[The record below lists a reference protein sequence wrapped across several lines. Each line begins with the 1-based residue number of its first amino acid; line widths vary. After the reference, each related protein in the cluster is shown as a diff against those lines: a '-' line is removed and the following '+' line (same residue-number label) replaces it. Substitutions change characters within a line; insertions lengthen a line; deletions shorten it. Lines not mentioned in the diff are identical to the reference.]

1 MDTLSHSDKKMGLIA
16 ALYSSINR
24 LHSGIPYRFSKSGK
38 ALPPWHYFFEITRR
52 CNMRCKMCQ
61 YIEYLEN
68 VPTHEQ
74 RRDELSTEEWLG
86 VIDDTQPLSLITF
99 TGGEVWI
106 RKDFPELLRH
116 ACAKRRVHFIT
127 NGLLLNEDNARLCAD
142 LAPRFF
148 GGAGLNFVG
157 VSIDGTEDI
166 HDIVRAQSGAYKKT
180 MEGVARL
187 VRARGDSKRK
197 APLLHMNTVIL
208 DENLD
213 ALPKLPEIAAES
225 GFNVL
230 NLLTEMRGPDNQDL
244 GHVDPASFGPENV
257 NIPVINR
264 ERLESALRR
273 TRESAAARG
282 IELRLPRMRADD
294 VLDHYDGGYDLQHM
308 ACHSIWTNLYVGAK
322 GGVYPCFVQK
332 IGNVREHRLKELW
345 NSREMRTFRG
355 RRRSAAF
362 EVCRGCCEM
371 EYCKKPLQAASRA
384 GSQGHQKS
392 RGSGNPENVFT
403 K

>member
-1 MDTLSHSDKKMGLIA
+1 MEMLSNSNKKMGVIA
-16 ALYSSINR
+16 ALYDSVNR
-24 LHSGIPYRFSKSGK
+24 LHSGVPYRFSKSGK
-38 ALPPWHYFFEITRR
+38 ALPPWHYFFEVTRR

-68 VPTHEQ
+68 VPVHEQ
-74 RRDELSTEEWLG
+74 RQDELSTEEWLR

-106 RKDFPELLRH
+106 RKDFPELLSH
-116 ACAKRRVHFIT
+116 ACSKRRVHFIT
-127 NGLLLNEDNARLCAD
+127 NGLLLNEDNARLCAA

-166 HDIVRAQSGAYKKT
+166 HDTVRAQSGAYRKT

-187 VRARGDSKRK
+187 LQARRDAKRK
-197 APLLHMNTVIL
+197 TPLLHMNTVIL
-208 DENLD
+208 NENLGV
-213 ALPKLPEIAAES
+213 LPELPEIAAKS

-244 GHVDPASFGPENV
+244 GHVDPASFGSKNV
-257 NIPVINR
+257 NIPVIDR
-264 ERLESALRR
+264 KRLESALRR
-273 TRESAAARG
+273 TRENAAARG
-282 IELRLPRMRADD
+282 IELRLPRMRVDD
-294 VLDHYDGGYDLQHM
+294 VLDHYDGGYDLHHM

-322 GGVYPCFVQK
+322 GGVYPCFIQK

-345 NSREMRTFRG
+345 NNSELRAFRG

-371 EYCKKPLQAASRA
+371 EYCKKPLKAATGR
-384 GSQGHQKS
+384 GSQGPNESPGS
-392 RGSGNPENVFT
+392 RDPENAFIR
-403 K
+403 